1 MFNRQPLVYPRPAA
15 SASAEI
21 PCVWQCVAHDL
32 HHHFVRLR
40 FSRRMP
46 LFNASACLSGHVVAC
61 LSRLASSSV
70 AVQRPT
76 LRPAQPHGGVFLVC
90 RTAGAG
96 GWDVA
101 AVDSFL
107 CRAHQHGLNAS
118 LRPAECRCTHGAARI
133 SSSRIMSTRP
143 GSALRSRPFRA
154 GWLMVACGKSK
165 RLRLTVRTDPTDR
178 TGAVNS
184 ARGASCRLLGAAA
197 PRAAEA
203 RPAAGGE
210 APGGRATC
218 IRLETGR

>member
-1 MFNRQPLVYPRPAA
+1 M
-15 SASAEI
+15 
-21 PCVWQCVAHDL
+21 VAG
-32 HHHFVRLR
+32 
-40 FSRRMP
+40 
-46 LFNASACLSGHVVAC
+46 ACLVWASLEQRGSAAAHPSSRAAARGC
-61 LSRLASSSV
+61 L
-70 AVQRPT
+70 
-76 LRPAQPHGGVFLVC
+76 LVC

-203 RPAAGGE
+203 RPAAGG
-210 APGGRATC
+210 
-218 IRLETGR
+218 RLLGAERLASGSRPEGELAWVAG

>member
-1 MFNRQPLVYPRPAA
+1 M
-15 SASAEI
+15 
-21 PCVWQCVAHDL
+21 
-32 HHHFVRLR
+32 
-40 FSRRMP
+40 
-46 LFNASACLSGHVVAC
+46 
-61 LSRLASSSV
+61 
-70 AVQRPT
+70 QRPT

-203 RPAAGGE
+203 RPAAGGGGSWGQSDLHSARDRKVSWRGSRGDVLGSTSPPNCRYME
-210 APGGRATC
+210 MRPVAPHIWCPDPILSALARRQRPVALS
-218 IRLETGR
+218 R